1 MDATARHVYVRPP
14 DLSFR
19 DALGQQPGQAPIDVA
34 LAQAQH
40 RLVTAALR
48 AAGLAVTELPAAPGH
63 PDACFVQ
70 DIALL
75 LPGLAILA
83 RPAEASRQV
92 EVDLFRPFLPSGMA
106 VFTIEAP
113 GTLEWGDVLRI
124 GDTLYAG
131 QSGRT
136 NAAGAGQV
144 AAAVQPLGLRVE
156 LLPVPRG
163 LHLLSGVNSLGRG
176 PAGDAEREVL
186 VAWPDYAGLPQF
198 SDCDVIVVPEEEA
211 PAANCLALGATVL
224 APTGY
229 PRTAAQIWQRG
240 YRVLSV
246 PLSEYAKADGG
257 MTCLCVLG

>member
-1 MDATARHVYVRPP
+1 MAGPQQVYVRPP
-14 DLSFR
+14 DASFQ
-19 DALGQQPGQAPIDVA
+19 DALGQQPGQQPIDVA

-40 RLVTAALR
+40 RLLKAALR
-48 AAGLAVTELPAAPGH
+48 AAGLTVTELPAAPGH

-70 DIALL
+70 DVALL

-83 RPAEASRQV
+83 LPAEASRQA
-92 EVDLFRPFLPSGMA
+92 EIELFRPFVPPGLA
-106 VFTIEAP
+106 VVAVQAP

-124 GDTLYAG
+124 GDTLYVG

-136 NAAGAGQV
+136 NTAGAAQV
-144 AAAVQPLGLRVE
+144 AAAVQPLGLQVE
-156 LLPVPRG
+156 TLPVPRG
-163 LHLLSGVNSLGRG
+163 LHLLSGVNSLGKG
-176 PAGDAEREVL
+176 PAGDGERTVL

-198 SDCDVIVVPEEEA
+198 SGCDVIIVPEQEA

-240 YRVLSV
+240 YEVLSV
-246 PLSEYAKADGG
+246 PLSEFAKADGG